1 MGLQCNC
8 SQHWRPLFW
17 LENAGLCSLVAF
29 CFYARSRGPFVQC
42 KDPGACRP
50 SLLPSG
56 HRTVTVNLFL
66 PLLSPQGQGILCSPI
81 PATSSLWSLDLLLF
95 WKKSFPPLCL
105 IAIKGTLQSL
115 FNSFGILQKPRWAL
129 VLEQLLLSILLS
141 LQVSFVSSLL
151 LFQKSFENSH
161 LWVTC
166 PSHSLCSYGFFFFP
180 SCNSTFD
187 FNGVSGGTRSKLG
200 TYSTNK
206 NFYLLKWFLCST
218 KDLQAGFFVGSFI
231 CMYSMPKIYI
241 HKLNIRKFNHLIRY
255 KGRSVCRKSEKCK
268 TFDYIFF
275 FRYNLQIISSFHACY
290 LILFFPFKHTKY
302 WLKLSEH

>member
-1 MGLQCNC
+1 MSPCLRAAPAFHSPFSTSFLCQF
-8 SQHWRPLFW
+8 SSPLSEIFW
-17 LENAGLCSLVAF
+17 KLSSVG
-29 CFYARSRGPFVQC
+29 
-42 KDPGACRP
+42 D
-50 SLLPSG
+50 
-56 HRTVTVNLFL
+56 L
-66 PLLSPQGQGILCSPI
+66 PLP
-81 PATSSLWSLDLLLF
+81 F
-95 WKKSFPPLCL
+95 
-105 IAIKGTLQSL
+105 
-115 FNSFGILQKPRWAL
+115 
-129 VLEQLLLSILLS
+129 
-141 LQVSFVSSLL
+141 SLL
-151 LFQKSFENSH
+151 L
-161 LWVTC
+161 WV
-166 PSHSLCSYGFFFFP
+166 FFFP